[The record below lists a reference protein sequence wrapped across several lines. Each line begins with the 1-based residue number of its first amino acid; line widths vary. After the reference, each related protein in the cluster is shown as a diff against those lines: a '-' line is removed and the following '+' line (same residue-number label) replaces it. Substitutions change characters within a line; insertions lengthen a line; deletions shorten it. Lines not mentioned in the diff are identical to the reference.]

1 MTFIYDWL
9 LRLQSHQPAVSKW
22 EAQRR
27 EEAAQL
33 LRNAEENGDWI
44 GLTSHSNGFIREVAV
59 RALCAEPSPEALVAL
74 IERLN
79 DWVPQ
84 IRDLAALGLNH
95 YLSPSHAEDLLNA
108 LESLLALASR
118 HRTDHGGTLLAVRK
132 VLQLTESKDEVYSNF
147 LARQSKAARY
157 LFALLLENEQ
167 DTETLL
173 RDALSHREL
182 TVRLLA
188 VDACND
194 LPHEQALPLLSEA
207 LHRPGA
213 MVRVSVLR
221 ALLPLLENPQQ
232 LLSTMLLDPS
242 PAIRTLSRWAAAHY
256 NIDARAVL
264 EERLKG
270 EFPLN
275 KRDWLGILG
284 LAAELDIELESPW
297 LTAAAGSSYAS
308 VRQATM
314 GRLGD
319 GQLTELFGALDDLSD
334 RVFFAAVARMDKLPW
349 ASLHADLNTKLDT
362 DWHELPSARR
372 HALMGL
378 RPKWQQVAYL
388 LKRLAVEPIARSYW
402 ATQLDLWCDRQYQV
416 VDPVTPKAERVELM
430 ENLRKLASMGVI
442 RKASFAQVSG
452 LNGPPVRSMCSK
464 PSAQYSVASAQP

>member
-1 MTFIYDWL
+1 MTFISDWL

-22 EAQRR
+22 ETQRR
-27 EEAAQL
+27 DEAGQL
-33 LRNAEENGDWI
+33 LRNAEEKGDWI
-44 GLTSHSNGFIREVAV
+44 GLTNHSNGFIREVAV

-84 IRDLAALGLNH
+84 IRDLAAVGVNH
-95 YLSPSHAEDLLNA
+95 YLSPSHAKDLLYA
-108 LESLLALASR
+108 LEPLLALASR
-118 HRTDHGGTLLAVRK
+118 HRTDHGGTLSAVRK
-132 VLQLTESKDEVYSNF
+132 VLQLTESNGEVYASF

-157 LFALLLENEQ
+157 LFALLLEREQ

-188 VDACND
+188 VDACKN

-207 LHRPGA
+207 LQRPGA

-232 LLSTMLLDPS
+232 LLSTMLLDSS
-242 PAIRTLSRWAAAHY
+242 PAIRGLSRWAAARQD
-256 NIDARAVL
+256 IDARAVL
-264 EERLKG
+264 ERRLKG
-270 EFPLN
+270 ELPLE

-284 LAAELDIELESPW
+284 LAAELDIELKSQW
-297 LTAAAGSSYAS
+297 LAAAAGSSYAS

-319 GQLTELFGALDDLSD
+319 DQLTELLGALDDLSD

-349 ASLHADLNTKLDT
+349 ASLHADLNTKLDR
-362 DWHELPSARR
+362 DWHELQSVRR

-388 LKRLAVEPIARSYW
+388 LKRLATEPVARSYW
-402 ATQLDLWCDRQYQV
+402 ARQIDLWCDRQYQV
-416 VDPVTPKAERVELM
+416 VDPVTPKAERVELID
-430 ENLRKLASMGVI
+430 NLRQLASMGVI

-452 LNGPPVRSMCSK
+452 
-464 PSAQYSVASAQP
+464 

>member
-1 MTFIYDWL
+1 VTFISEWL
-9 LRLQSHQPAVSKW
+9 MRLQSHKASVSKW

-27 EEAAQL
+27 DEAAQL
-33 LRNAEENGDWI
+33 LRNAEEKGDWI
-44 GLTSHSNGFIREVAV
+44 RLTNHSNGFIREVAV

-84 IRDLAALGLNH
+84 VRDLAAAGLNH
-95 YLSPSHAEDLLNA
+95 YLSPSHAKDLLYA
-108 LESLLALASR
+108 LEPLLALSSR
-118 HRTDHGGTLLAVRK
+118 HRTDHGGTLAAVRK
-132 VLQLTESKDEVYSNF
+132 VLQLAESNGEVYANF

-157 LFALLLENEQ
+157 LFTLLLESEQ

-188 VDACND
+188 VDACKN
-194 LPHEQALPLLSEA
+194 LSHEQALPLLSEA

-221 ALLPLLENPQQ
+221 ALLPLLENPKP
-232 LLSTMLLDPS
+232 LLRGILLDPS
-242 PAIRTLSRWAAAHY
+242 SAIRGFSRWAAARQD
-256 NIDARAVL
+256 IDARAVL
-264 EERLKG
+264 GERLTGKL
-270 EFPLN
+270 PLN

-284 LAAELDIELESPW
+284 LAAELDIELESHW
-297 LTAAAGSSYAS
+297 LTAAARSSYAS

-319 GQLTELFGALDDLSD
+319 GQLTELMGALDDLSD
-334 RVFFAAVARMDKLPW
+334 RVFFAAVARLNKLPW
-349 ASLHADLNTKLDT
+349 ASFHAELNTKLDR
-362 DWHELPSARR
+362 DWHELPSVRR

-388 LKRLAVEPIARSYW
+388 LKRLAVEPVARSYW
-402 ATQLDLWCDRQYQV
+402 ATQLDLWCNRQYQV
-416 VDPVTPKAERVELM
+416 VDPVTPKAERVELIN
-430 ENLRKLASMGVI
+430 NLRKLASMGVI

-452 LNGPPVRSMCSK
+452 
-464 PSAQYSVASAQP
+464 